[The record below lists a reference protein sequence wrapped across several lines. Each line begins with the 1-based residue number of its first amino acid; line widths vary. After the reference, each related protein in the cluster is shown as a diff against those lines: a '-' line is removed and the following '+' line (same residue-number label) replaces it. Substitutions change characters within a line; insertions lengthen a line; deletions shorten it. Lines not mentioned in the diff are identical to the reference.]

1 MSNNAIKQVET
12 EYVRLDGD
20 NFTVTQTRGQFYGGT
35 SKVHKARTA
44 HRHTTRDREW
54 AAMVRDTIRIERKI
68 LKELNVILT
77 PDITV

>member
-1 MSNNAIKQVET
+1 MSNNAIKQVEI

-35 SKVHKARTA
+35 STA
-44 HRHTTRDREW
+44 RDREW
-54 AAMVRDTIRIERKI
+54 AAMIRDTIAVESRI

-77 PDITV
+77 PDIIV